1 VTTCNHCGKPT
12 LAGMANCQNCGW
24 PLTPTMGDGNDPGI
38 VPGMAAPEQPEL
50 PAWLETL
57 RSGGSATGNTG
68 SSNFSAD
75 DLVDEGMLPG
85 WMRPGREENVDNT
98 PSGPHPARRP
108 ASMPAPNT
116 DNAFMQTRGMA
127 ANSLIDEQSLPSW
140 MQGHQEGLS
149 AANLVQPG
157 ALPDWIRSIETQSP
171 APPDPAPYP
180 QAGLAQQPISGHELI
195 DQQALPQWMSEQDT
209 SIPARG
215 QSGLSASSLLDAQ
228 SLPTW
233 MREESQEQRNQYAG
247 LPQPAQTGQDPGYQV
262 PIGQGQIP
270 NPDMQNNLAAGSLI
284 DMNAL
289 PDWMRPNEEQRPR
302 MPSYPPQQNPA
313 EYPKQTSF
321 GVPSRPENMR
331 VPSRPRAEMGYV
343 EESEV
348 AANTFASMLGV
359 ASVAPSFPGQQPRD
373 ASGTSQPLSQPL
385 QNMPPGSM
393 QGQQAPSAAFPGT
406 PPNQNYGP
414 AQGRTPAGYQGGQM
428 PGMSPQPTQP
438 SWANNVPGMQP
449 GATMNN
455 DQSNSNKKPAKRGF
469 LSTILDW
476 FSFSR

>member
-1 VTTCNHCGKPT
+1 
-12 LAGMANCQNCGW
+12 
-24 PLTPTMGDGNDPGI
+24 MGDEN
-38 VPGMAAPEQPEL
+38 VPGMTAPEQPEL
-50 PAWLETL
+50 PAWLESL
-57 RSGGSATGNTG
+57 RSGGSATGNTE
-68 SSNFSAD
+68 SSNFSAA

-116 DNAFMQTRGMA
+116 DNAFIPARGGMP

-140 MQGHQEGLS
+140 MQGQQEGSHSAGQEGIS
-149 AANLVQPG
+149 AASLVQPE
-157 ALPDWIRSIETQSP
+157 AMPDWIRSIEAQSP
-171 APPDPAPYP
+171 ALPNPAPYP
-180 QAGLAQQPISGHELI
+180 QAGPAQQPVSGHELI
-195 DQQALPQWMSEQDT
+195 DQQALPQWMSGQDT
-209 SIPARG
+209 STPARG
-215 QSGLSASSLLDAQ
+215 QSGLSASSLFDAQ

-233 MREESQEQRNQYAG
+233 LRQESQEQRNQYAG
-247 LPQPAQTGQDPGYQV
+247 PPQPQPAQPGQAPGYQV
-262 PIGQGQIP
+262 PFGQGQIP
-270 NPDMQNNLAAGSLI
+270 NPNMQNNLAAGSLI

-289 PDWMRPNEEQRPR
+289 PDWMRPNEEQRPG
-302 MPSYPPQQNPA
+302 MASYPPQQNPA
-313 EYPKQTSF
+313 EYPRQTSF

-359 ASVAPSFPGQQPRD
+359 ASVTPNFPGQQPRD
-373 ASGTSQPLSQPL
+373 ASGPSQPHSQPL
-385 QNMPPGSM
+385 QNMPQSQPYGMPPGSM
-393 QGQQAPSAAFPGT
+393 QGQQA

-414 AQGRTPAGYQGGQM
+414 AQGRTPAGYQMGQM
-428 PGMSPQPTQP
+428 P
-438 SWANNVPGMQP
+438 NNVPGMQP
-449 GATMNN
+449 GATMRN

>member
-1 VTTCNHCGKPT
+1 VTTCNHCGRPT
-12 LAGMANCQNCGW
+12 LAGMAHCQNCGW
-24 PLTPTMGDGNDPGI
+24 PLTTTIGDGN

-50 PAWLETL
+50 PAWLESL

-68 SSNFSAD
+68 SSYFSAA

-98 PSGPHPARRP
+98 PSGSHPARRP

-116 DNAFMQTRGMA
+116 ENALMPTKGMM

-140 MQGHQEGLS
+140 MQGQQEGSSSAGQEGIS
-149 AANLVQPG
+149 AASLVQPG

-171 APPDPAPYP
+171 APPSTPPGPVQYP
-180 QAGLAQQPISGHELI
+180 HAEPAQQPVSGHELI
-195 DQQALPQWMSEQDT
+195 DQQALPQWMSGQDT
-209 SIPARG
+209 SVPAGG

-233 MREESQEQRNQYAG
+233 LREESQEQRNRYAG
-247 LPQPAQTGQDPGYQV
+247 SPQPAQAGQAPDYQV

-270 NPDMQNNLAAGSLI
+270 NPGMQNNLAAASLI

-289 PDWMRPNEEQRPR
+289 PDWMRPNDEQRPG
-302 MPSYPPQQNPA
+302 MASYPPQQNPA
-313 EYPKQTSF
+313 EYPRQASF
-321 GVPSRPENMR
+321 GAPSRPENKR
-331 VPSRPRAEMGYV
+331 VPSRPRVEMGYV

-359 ASVAPSFPGQQPRD
+359 ASVAPNFPGQQSRD
-373 ASGTSQPLSQPL
+373 ASGPSQPLSQSQPYAA
-385 QNMPPGSM
+385 PPGSM
-393 QGQQAPSAAFPGT
+393 QGQQTPPSTFQEM

-414 AQGRTPAGYQGGQM
+414 AQGRTSAGYQMGQM
-428 PGMSPQPTQP
+428 P
-438 SWANNVPGMQP
+438 NNVPGMQP
-449 GATMNN
+449 ASTMHN

-476 FSFSR
+476 FSLSR